1 MNDQPPMSGGV
12 ALVTFGIIAAIA
24 TVLVLVF
31 KKSPEENAKEV
42 AAVEARY
49 AELSKDIDQKK
60 ARQKIIEEGYKSRD
74 EFDAATR
81 DNTADRRKRL
91 EAASAS
97 RTMSNKHGV
106 RIDRYRLK
114 DGRTVVCTTTVP
126 AAGPAVFDCDGEP

>member
-1 MNDQPPMSGGV
+1 MKNSKLTTNLDRKRLTVILFAAVLLAGCDTPEEQ
-12 ALVTFGIIAAIA
+12 AKKIAAINAQSAA
-24 TVLVLVF
+24 TVKRIEAAERE
-31 KKSPEENAKEV
+31 KKYLAD
-42 AAVEARY
+42 A
-49 AELSKDIDQKK
+49 
-60 ARQKIIEEGYKSRD
+60 YKSRD

-91 EAASAS
+91 ETASTGH
-97 RTMSNKHGV
+97 TMSNKHGV